1 MDSIEC
7 AVYTS
12 GMPAIN
18 TPTYQLVRD
27 LIRSDI
33 VEGVWAL
40 GSHMTMTELVGR
52 YGVSANPVRE
62 ALQQLQGEG
71 VIELRMNRGAVVPQV
86 DARYIDN
93 IYKLRAAVQVMLARE
108 AAQRVTPAHAQ
119 CLRELCEQH
128 EAAVADGDSAACVR
142 CNRDLH
148 QYMDQLADNPPA
160 MEVLASRLC
169 LIDAFRRS
177 VGFSAGRLDKV
188 VAQHRR
194 LVRAIA
200 RGDAERAA
208 QAAHEHTESAR
219 LDLLA
224 ALKSRTA

>member
-1 MDSIEC
+1 MAPIS
-7 AVYTS
+7 
-12 GMPAIN
+12 

-33 VEGVWAL
+33 VDGVWPL
-40 GSHMTMTELVGR
+40 GSHMTMAELVGR

-71 VIELRMNRGAVVPQV
+71 VIEIRMNRGAVVPQV
-86 DARYIDN
+86 DARYIDH

-108 AAQRVTPAHAQ
+108 AAHRITPDATAR
-119 CLRELCEQH
+119 LRELCVLH
-128 EAAVADGDSAACVR
+128 ESAVADGDPAACVR
-142 CNRDLH
+142 CNRELH
-148 QYMDQLADNPPA
+148 HFMDKLADNPPA

-169 LIDAFRRS
+169 LVDAFRRT
-177 VGFSAGRLDKV
+177 VGFGAGRLDKV

-200 RGDAERAA
+200 RGDADLAARAA
-208 QAAHEHTESAR
+208 YEHTESAR

-224 ALKSRTA
+224 ALQGRQA

>member
-7 AVYTS
+7 VVYTAI
-12 GMPAIN
+12 MPAIN

-33 VEGVWAL
+33 VEGVWPL

-108 AAQRVTPAHAQ
+108 AAQRITAAQ
-119 CLRELCEQH
+119 AERLRELCELH
-128 EAAVADGDSAACVR
+128 ETAVAEGDAAACVR
-142 CNRDLH
+142 CNRELH
-148 QYMDQLADNPPA
+148 HFMDQLADNPPA

-194 LVRAIA
+194 LVRAIT
-200 RGDAERAA
+200 RGDADLAA
-208 QAAHEHTESAR
+208 RVAHEHTESAR

-224 ALKSRTA
+224 ALQSRKA

>member
-1 MDSIEC
+1 
-7 AVYTS
+7 
-12 GMPAIN
+12 MPALN

-33 VEGVWAL
+33 VEGIWPL

-108 AAQRVTPAHAQ
+108 AAQRITPAQAGQ
-119 CLRELCEQH
+119 LRALCEQH
-128 EAAVADGDSAACVR
+128 EAAVAGGDAAACVR

-148 QYMDQLADNPPA
+148 QFMDKLADNPPA

-169 LIDAFRRS
+169 LVDAFRRS
-177 VGFSAGRLDKV
+177 VGFSPGRLDKV

-194 LVRAIA
+194 LVRAIS
-200 RGDAERAA
+200 RGDADRAA
-208 QAAHEHTESAR
+208 RAAHEHTESAR

-224 ALKSRTA
+224 ALKGRPA

>member
-1 MDSIEC
+1 MDSIEY
-7 AVYTS
+7 VMYTAS
-12 GMPAIN
+12 MAPIS

-27 LIRSDI
+27 LIRGDI
-33 VEGVWAL
+33 VEGIWPL
-40 GSHMTMTELVGR
+40 GSHITMAELVGR

-108 AAQRVTPAHAQ
+108 AALRITPAHAAR
-119 CLRELCEQH
+119 LRELCELH
-128 EAAVADGDSAACVR
+128 EAAVAEGDAAACVR
-142 CNRDLH
+142 CNRELH
-148 QYMDQLADNPPA
+148 HYMDRLADNPPA
-160 MEVLASRLC
+160 MEVMASRLC
-169 LIDAFRRS
+169 LVDAFRRS
-177 VGFSAGRLDKV
+177 VGFGVGRLDKV

-194 LVRAIA
+194 LVRAIT
-200 RGDAERAA
+200 RGDAELSARV
-208 QAAHEHTESAR
+208 AHEHTESAR

-224 ALKSRTA
+224 ALQGRPL

>member
-1 MDSIEC
+1 M
-7 AVYTS
+7 YTAI
-12 GMPAIN
+12 MPAIN

-33 VEGVWAL
+33 VEGVWPL

-108 AAQRVTPAHAQ
+108 AAQRITPAQAER
-119 CLRELCEQH
+119 LRELCALH
-128 EAAVADGDSAACVR
+128 EAAVAEGDVAACVR
-142 CNRDLH
+142 CNRDFH
-148 QYMDQLADNPPA
+148 HFMDKVADNPPA

-169 LIDAFRRS
+169 LVDAFRRG

-194 LVRAIA
+194 LVRAIT
-200 RGDAERAA
+200 RGDADLAA
-208 QAAHEHTESAR
+208 RVAHEHTESAR

-224 ALKSRTA
+224 ALQGRQT

>member
-1 MDSIEC
+1 M
-7 AVYTS
+7 T
-12 GMPAIN
+12 PLN

-33 VEGVWAL
+33 VDGIWPL
-40 GSHMTMTELVGR
+40 GSHMTMSELVAR

-71 VIELRMNRGAVVPQV
+71 VIEIRMNRGAVVPQV

-93 IYKLRAAVQVMLARE
+93 IYKLRSAVQVMLARE
-108 AAQRVTPAHAQ
+108 AAHHITPAHAVR
-119 CLRELCEQH
+119 LRELRELH
-128 EAAVADGDSAACVR
+128 EAAVAAGDTAACVR

-148 QYMDQLADNPPA
+148 HFMDKLADNPPA

-169 LIDAFRRS
+169 LVDAFRRT
-177 VGFSAGRLDKV
+177 VGFGAGRLDKV

-194 LVRAIA
+194 LVRAIT
-200 RGDAERAA
+200 RGDADAAARAA
-208 QAAHEHTESAR
+208 QEHTESAR

-224 ALKSRTA
+224 ALRCRQG